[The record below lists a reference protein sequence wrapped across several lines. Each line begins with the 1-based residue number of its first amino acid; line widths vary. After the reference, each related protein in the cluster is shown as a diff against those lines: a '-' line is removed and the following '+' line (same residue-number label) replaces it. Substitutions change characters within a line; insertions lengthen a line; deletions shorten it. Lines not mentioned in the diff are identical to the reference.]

1 MSTVFEERPRAETLH
16 AVEAELNYLR
26 AGEGRPVSY
35 TFEPP
40 PGVPWTSGA
49 LEPRRVTI
57 RDARPLAA
65 AGELSLDKS
74 GFERI
79 AHASALTDFSDD
91 AAIRSI
97 YYNESA
103 QVLLKATGAEKVVV
117 FDHTLRDSLNGS
129 RATSSLREPVR
140 RVHNDQTFVSGP
152 RRVRDH
158 LTADEAAQRLKHRFA
173 IINLWRP
180 LDVVEQLPLALCDAR
195 SIAASDL
202 VPSDLV
208 YKDKVGETFSFTHN
222 PAHRWYYF
230 PKLRPD
236 EALLLKIYDSRDDG
250 TARLTAHTAFED
262 PTTPDGASPRRSIE
276 LRALVFWKE

>member
-1 MSTVFEERPRAETLH
+1 MSTVFEERPRAGTLQ
-16 AVEAELNYLR
+16 AVDAELNYLR
-26 AGEGRPVSY
+26 TGEGRPVSY

-79 AHASALTDFSDD
+79 AHTSALTDFTDD
-91 AAIRSI
+91 AAISSI
-97 YYNESA
+97 YYSESE

-129 RATSSLREPVR
+129 RATTSLREPVR

-158 LTADEAAQRLKHRFA
+158 LPAGEAAQRLKHRFA

-208 YKDKVGETFSFTHN
+208 YRDKVGETFSFTYN

-230 PKLRPD
+230 PKLRSD

-262 PTTPDGASPRRSIE
+262 PTTPEGAAPRRSIE
-276 LRALVFWKE
+276 LRALVFWKD